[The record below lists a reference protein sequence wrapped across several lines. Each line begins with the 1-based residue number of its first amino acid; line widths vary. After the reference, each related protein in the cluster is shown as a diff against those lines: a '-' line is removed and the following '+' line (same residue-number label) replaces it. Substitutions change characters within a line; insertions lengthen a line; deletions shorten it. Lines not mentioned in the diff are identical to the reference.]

1 MNILFLDQFSEMGGG
16 QRVLLDVVDAVLTRG
31 WTAHVLVPRNGPLV
45 EQLRARNV
53 FVEHIPCGPYR
64 SGGKSPADFL
74 RFAIDRRQQ
83 VEQIG
88 NLLRQRRFDLI
99 YVNGPRLLS
108 ATSHVVRDSAPVWFH
123 AHSRI
128 RQSYAVRSAGSSI
141 RKVDATVVACSNW
154 AAEPLRPYVTEGKLH
169 VIPNGAP
176 DLRFRK
182 RPFDN
187 AAIRTIGV
195 VGRISPEKGQME
207 FLRAVALLKTEL
219 PRIRFVLCGAPILP
233 ARKYF
238 DRVQAL
244 ARDLNVELLGW
255 REDIASVF
263 SELDLLVVPSKEEAM
278 GRVLVEAFSA
288 GVPVI
293 AFPAGGIPEVVKDG
307 LNGFLVNGVTPEALA
322 ARIREVL
329 NEDPETFRK
338 ILTIART
345 AWRQVYSV
353 VRYQHRITNLMARV
367 VSAWQAENETGTP
380 RPRK

>member
-1 MNILFLDQFSEMGGG
+1 MGGG
-16 QRVLLDVVDAVLTRG
+16 QRVLLDVVDAAITRG
-31 WTAHVLVPRNGPLV
+31 WTAHVLVPGNGPLAG
-45 EQLRARNV
+45 QLRARNIT
-53 FVEHIPCGPYR
+53 VEHIPCGPYR

-83 VEQIG
+83 GEQIG

-108 ATSHVVRDSAPVWFH
+108 ATTSAVRDRAPVWFH

-128 RQSYAVRSAGSSI
+128 QQSYAIRAAGASI
-141 RKVDATVVACSNW
+141 RKLDATVVACSNW
-154 AAEPLRPYVTEGKLH
+154 AAEPLRPYARAGKLH

-176 DLRFRK
+176 DLGFRE
-182 RPFDN
+182 RPSDN
-187 AAIRTIGV
+187 SAIRTIGV

-207 FLRAVALLKTEL
+207 FLSAVALLKSEF
-219 PRIRFVLCGAPILP
+219 PRMRFVLCGAPGLP

-288 GVPVI
+288 GVPVL
-293 AFPAGGIPEVVKDG
+293 AFPAGGIPEVVTDG
-307 LNGFLVNGVTPEALA
+307 ETGFLVSGATPQALA
-322 ARIREVL
+322 ARIGDILNGDAQTLRRISGNARREWEQRFTV
-329 NEDPETFRK
+329 
-338 ILTIART
+338 T
-345 AWRQVYSV
+345 AYR
-353 VRYQHRITNLMARV
+353 RHITNLMAQA
-367 VSAWQAENETGTP
+367 VSAWQAENERGKP
-380 RPRK
+380 HPRKR